1 MSPFRWLVPL
11 SVLGESWAYCTINLV
26 SPAQTPEN
34 ASVPWGGFSHSAEQ
48 LAWGS
53 RSPLGLVNGDEAV
66 TVGGGWAWASLE
78 KGRE

>member
-1 MSPFRWLVPL
+1 MS
-11 SVLGESWAYCTINLV
+11 LGESWAYCTVNLV

-34 ASVPWGGFSHSAEQ
+34 VSVPWGGFSHSAEQ
-48 LAWGS
+48 LAWEG

>member
-1 MSPFRWLVPL
+1 MS
-11 SVLGESWAYCTINLV
+11 LGESCVYCTVSLV

-34 ASVPWGGFSHSAEQ
+34 VSVPWGGFSHSAEQ
-48 LAWGS
+48 LAQEG
-53 RSPLGLVNGDEAV
+53 RSLLGLVNGDEAV